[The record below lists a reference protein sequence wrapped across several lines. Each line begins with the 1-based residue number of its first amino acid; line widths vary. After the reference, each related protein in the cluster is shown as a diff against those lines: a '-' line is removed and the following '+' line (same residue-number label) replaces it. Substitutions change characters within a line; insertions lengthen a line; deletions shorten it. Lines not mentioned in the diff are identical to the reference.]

1 MPLIP
6 GMHDK
11 TVDLEDHHIGFSEG
25 QENGPALVL
34 IHGLSGRR
42 DSFLPVI
49 PALLEKFHLF
59 AIDQRGHGLSGMTPG
74 HYALK
79 DYVSD
84 LIGVLRT
91 LFTEPVFVWGQSLGA
106 AVTIEAAVEAPEL
119 FRAVVLEDPPLG
131 RSKSR
136 SALQDIFPKWH
147 TLASSTLSVD
157 EIEARLAGL
166 DMGFAGAAARYKA
179 ETLHQLDPDVL
190 QFAIEEKIFVDY
202 DNAAALAAV
211 RPPALLMQADPDRGG
226 IISDEALES
235 MRPLPTDMRHLR
247 FAGSGH
253 KVHADQPDKAL
264 EAVLEFFG
272 GN

>member
-6 GMHDK
+6 EMHDK
-11 TVDLEDHHIGFSEG
+11 TVDLGDHHIGFSEG
-25 QENGPALVL
+25 IENGPALVL

-42 DSFLPVI
+42 DSFMPVI

-74 HYALK
+74 HYGIE
-79 DYVSD
+79 DYSSD
-84 LIGVLRT
+84 LIGFLRT

-106 AVTIEAAVEAPEL
+106 AVTIQAAADVPEL

-136 SALQDIFPKWH
+136 SALHDIFPKWH
-147 TLASSTLSVD
+147 ELASSTLSVD

-190 QFAIEEKIFVDY
+190 QFAIEDRIFPGY
-202 DNAAALAAV
+202 DNAAALKRV
-211 RPPALLMQADPDRGG
+211 TSPALLMQADPDFGG
-226 IISDEALES
+226 IISDEAIAA
-235 MRPLPTDMRHLR
+235 MQPLPANIQHRK

-253 KVHADQPDKAL
+253 KVHADQPEKAL
-264 EAVLEFFG
+264 DAVLGFLSKH
-272 GN
+272 

>member
-49 PALLEKFHLF
+49 PALLDKFHLF
-59 AIDQRGHGLSGMTPG
+59 AMDQRGHGLSGITPG
-74 HYALK
+74 HYAIQ
-79 DYVSD
+79 DYSSD

-91 LFTEPVFVWGQSLGA
+91 LFTEPVFVWAQSLGA

-136 SALQDIFPKWH
+136 SSLVSIFPVWH
-147 TLASSTLSVD
+147 ELASSSLSVD
-157 EIEARLAGL
+157 EIEQRLAGL
-166 DMGFAGAAARYKA
+166 NMQGTGAAARYKA

-190 QFAIEEKIFVDY
+190 QFAIEDRIFPGY
-202 DNAAALAAV
+202 DNAATLQRVA
-211 RPPALLMQADPDRGG
+211 PPALLMQADPDFGG
-226 IISDEALES
+226 IISDEAIAA
-235 MRPLPTDMRHLR
+235 MQPLPANIRHR
-247 FAGSGH
+247 KFGGSGH
-253 KVHADQPDKAL
+253 KIHGDQPEKVL
-264 EAVLEFFG
+264 EAVLAFLG
-272 GN
+272 KN